1 MARKTGKAKKWAVSA
16 ALVGGV
22 AAGVVTAAG
31 ASTTSRPTT
40 DPIGAEAS
48 QLHQQVLSLSN
59 QEQYLKSEL
68 PLPKRPDPT
77 NHHLASGVIRRQREA
92 AAGAG
97 RGHVDGR
104 RHFVHRIRRDGH
116 GQRIF
121 SATDNGSQF
130 G

>member
-40 DPIGAEAS
+40 DPIEAEAS

-59 QEQYLKSEL
+59 QEQHLKSEL
-68 PLPKRPDPT
+68 RSRSAQTPPTTTLPP
-77 NHHLASGVIRRQREA
+77 ASSGDSVKPSQAPAEVTSTA
-92 AAGAG
+92 AATSSTAAAVTDTD
-97 RGHVDGR
+97 RG
-104 RHFVHRIRRDGH
+104 
-116 GQRIF
+116 
-121 SATDNGSQF
+121 SSPPPTTGSQF